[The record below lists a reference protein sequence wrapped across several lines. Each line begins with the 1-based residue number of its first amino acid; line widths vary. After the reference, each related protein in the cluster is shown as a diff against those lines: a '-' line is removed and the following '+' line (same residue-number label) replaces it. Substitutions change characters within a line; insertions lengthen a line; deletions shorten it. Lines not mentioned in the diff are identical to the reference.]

1 MGIGTVSL
9 ICTLKY
15 LFIHHIVIAGLENHV
30 FARTF
35 QFDSIRRMMSD
46 ELSQLLIIRETHL
59 VAELIRNWSKQKNR
73 RKKIDKKYLTV
84 EKTIY
89 KDNYKTKKFNDKN
102 IYKKGE
108 YL

>member
-1 MGIGTVSL
+1 
-9 ICTLKY
+9 
-15 LFIHHIVIAGLENHV
+15 
-30 FARTF
+30 
-35 QFDSIRRMMSD
+35 MMSD